1 MQQVM
6 LKLLLLIT
14 TVLINRAISFTILSP
29 CRGRSEQNQLLTS
42 RLQSEATTSST
53 CNLSADASA
62 ESESDAESDAVK
74 KTDDS
79 SNVDTNILRREK
91 RWKAAVDLLEASTE
105 ERRRFD
111 HRAKY
116 ARLIGIYVGE
126 EEGSSTL
133 TSASTSTSTSMD
145 GTVTGSNSEI
155 LVVMQPDQGGRKLLF
170 LDAVMGQLLG
180 FIELETQS
188 AISNSK
194 IQQTEMD
201 ARNCKNNQKNDNSII
216 NSDDDGDVD
225 GEEISVPVTSA
236 LRGML
241 VADDCRGK
249 GYARLFL
256 AIWLRL
262 CHRADVTPATTR
274 INKPLLALTLVRLG
288 FTPLRGHHLATISYE
303 NHLKGGVRVNFGNN
317 NKGNGKKQ
325 RQKKL
330 KEKHRPLAVEVS
342 AGTEGRVLLYSPLST
357 ERLRNGFSATEV
369 RSQRLMVAEEPSEP
383 RGRIAHLR
391 VRYAPPLQMVSSS
404 HGSEGEG
411 SIVDDIRDNRLLE
424 NMSQI
429 VHSPLAEG
437 IGGRLRLTASQGPFD
452 GVHPSTLEREETLR
466 QLTGK
471 L

>member
-1 MQQVM
+1 M
-6 LKLLLLIT
+6 LKVLLLINA
-14 TVLINRAISFTILSP
+14 TVRLNLVRSFTILSP
-29 CRGRSEQNQLLTS
+29 CRWRYEQIQLL
-42 RLQSEATTSST
+42 RLKSVE
-53 CNLSADASA
+53 
-62 ESESDAESDAVK
+62 
-74 KTDDS
+74 KTDS
-79 SNVDTNILRREK
+79 FPSRVERREK
-91 RWKAAVDLLEASTE
+91 RWKAAVDLLESSIE

-116 ARLIGIYVGE
+116 ARLIGIYVE
-126 EEGSSTL
+126 EDCEKRTR
-133 TSASTSTSTSMD
+133 TRNA
-145 GTVTGSNSEI
+145 EI
-155 LVVMQPDQGGRKLLF
+155 LVAMQPDQGGRKLLF
-170 LDAVMGQLLG
+170 LDAVKGQLLG

-188 AISNSK
+188 AISNNK

-201 ARNCKNNQKNDNSII
+201 GDIEANS
-216 NSDDDGDVD
+216 
-225 GEEISVPVTSA
+225 ISVPVTSA

-262 CHRADVTPATTR
+262 CHRTNVTPATTR
-274 INKPLLALTLVRLG
+274 INKPLLALTLIRLG

-303 NHLKGGVRVNFGNN
+303 NHLRGGVRESVKTKENEKNHNNN
-317 NKGNGKKQ
+317 NKKGSRKKQ

-342 AGTEGRVLLYSPLST
+342 VGSEGRVLLYSPLST

-369 RSQRLMVAEEPSEP
+369 RSQRLVVIEEPSEP

-391 VRYAPPLQMVSSS
+391 VRYAPPLQMVASSS
-404 HGSEGEG
+404 TTGNHSDRDNEAQVQR
-411 SIVDDIRDNRLLE
+411 SIVDTS
-424 NMSQI
+424 SQI
-429 VHSPLAEG
+429 VHSPLVEG

-452 GVHPSTLEREETLR
+452 GTHPSALEREETLR
-466 QLTGK
+466 QLTGR